1 MSPPATTT
9 PVGDLASS
17 SESGAAAVRSA
28 PGVYS
33 APLLSLSICNT
44 SLAWVCSMLMAS
56 CAPNGAAV
64 RNDEIMLLII
74 LLSLSYKRDA
84 VEALPTSWG
93 SCAACGSLPQ
103 VVVDAA
109 GVVVVVVVG
118 VVVAVAV
125 GVVSAIRSGMGSV
138 EVSMVDVVVVAVAV
152 VGVCRGA

>member
-44 SLAWVCSMLMAS
+44 SLAWVCSMMMAS

-93 SCAACGSLPQ
+93 SCAACGSLP
-103 VVVDAA
+103 VVV
-109 GVVVVVVVG
+109 VVVVAVVVVVG
-118 VVVAVAV
+118 VVAA
-125 GVVSAIRSGMGSV
+125 AIRSGMGSV
-138 EVSMVDVVVVAVAV
+138 EVSVVDVVVVVVVV